1 MIQKLLIL
9 FGVLVFVLFFKSIV
23 GDISLAMNLQ
33 SGGIVLGGALI
44 GVFLSFP
51 LKTFKGLWRSLRAA
65 CHRREPDLAELVR
78 QAKMLAR
85 IRRIYGPRD
94 LSAAAARTS
103 NPFLRKGIELI
114 LDDYDRF
121 EIHAIMEKEYELY
134 LSRKEA
140 EIGILNTLARLAP
153 AFGFVGTIIGLI
165 SVLSHMGDPAEIGHG
180 MALALLT
187 TFYGLLSSNLIFQPL
202 ARKLTEHLRDDAVQ
216 HSIVMEAVL
225 DIADAKNP
233 LALSHRLRAYIRFG
247 DAEDTVVLP
256 ASPPRSPKPLLKRM
270 ALKR

>member
-1 MIQKLLIL
+1 MIQKFVILLGILVFIL
-9 FGVLVFVLFFKSIV
+9 FSRSIA
-23 GDISLAMNLQ
+23 GEISLAMNFQ
-33 SGGIVLGGALI
+33 SGAIVLGGALI
-44 GVFLSFP
+44 SVFLSFP
-51 LKTFKGLWRSLRAA
+51 LKTFRGLWRSLRTASR
-65 CHRREPDLAELVR
+65 HQEPDLDDLVR
-78 QAKMLAR
+78 QAKTLAR
-85 IRRIYGPRD
+85 VRRLYGPRE
-94 LSAAAARTS
+94 LSSAAARVG
-103 NPFLRKGIELI
+103 NPFLRKGIELV

-140 EIGILNTLARLAP
+140 EIGILNTLSRLAP

-187 TFYGLLSSNLIFQPL
+187 TFYGLVLSNLVFQPL
-202 ARKLTEHLRDDAVQ
+202 SRKLTEHLRDDAVQ

-233 LALSHRLRAYIRFG
+233 LAMSHRLHSYIRLG
-247 DAEDTVVLP
+247 EEEESSV
-256 ASPPRSPKPLLKRM
+256 ASTARTGGLKPILRRM
-270 ALKR
+270 AVKR